1 MGHPIY
7 SCAMRWWVAVA
18 WIDQLIHEAQK
29 TVDEVEVFYVKGTS
43 VSADL
48 KQKKVDLATT
58 SEDCGLGIRTIHK
71 GRIGSSSTN
80 NVSQWRECLDAAI
93 ASGKLATPQ
102 EWGGLPDIV
111 QLSRTPLSFDAS
123 IRIEPLVVI
132 DLIEKMLEG
141 AAEHPAEVTAGSA
154 SLSSATVTLANS
166 KGVRYSDRHSGV
178 SLSLEAIRGHSTGYE
193 FDYSCFFDKVDPV
206 SVGERATFFAT
217 ESDNGKDI
225 ATGQYDILI
234 SPLAYGE
241 LLGNVFVP
249 ALSGRNVHAG
259 RSRLAQSQ
267 GETITDPQISMY
279 DDPLLKKANGS
290 VRWDAEGTPTRRVD
304 FIREGILETF
314 AYDLKTAYRFG
325 KTSTASA
332 IRGGFGG
339 LPSIGHHNFVV
350 DGKRNEV
357 SDERVVY
364 IHNVVGA
371 HTANPMSGEFSVEL
385 SNAFWMEG
393 GEFDVPIRSAMLS
406 GNVFDMHQ
414 NISGLSKESRAIG
427 SMILPSVK
435 INKQRI
441 IGK

>member
-1 MGHPIY
+1 MH
-7 SCAMRWWVAVA
+7 
-18 WIDQLIHEAQK
+18 
-29 TVDEVEVFYVKGTS
+29 
-43 VSADL
+43 
-48 KQKKVDLATT
+48 
-58 SEDCGLGIRTIHK
+58 
-71 GRIGSSSTN
+71 
-80 NVSQWRECLDAAI
+80 
-93 ASGKLATPQ
+93 
-102 EWGGLPDIV
+102 
-111 QLSRTPLSFDAS
+111 S
-123 IRIEPLVVI
+123 IRVEPAVVI

-141 AAEHPAEVTAGSA
+141 AAEHPAEVASGSA
-154 SLSSATVTLANS
+154 SLSSSTVTLANS
-166 KGVRYSDRHSGV
+166 KGCPVYRPAHRCFAFF
-178 SLSLEAIRGHSTGYE
+178 EAIHGQSTGYE
-193 FDYSCFFDKVDPV
+193 FDHSCFLDKVDPV
-206 SVGERATFFAT
+206 FVGERATFFAT

-225 ATGQYDILI
+225 ATGEYDILL

-259 RSRLAQSQ
+259 RSRLAQSL
-267 GETITDPQISMY
+267 GKIVTDPQITMY
-279 DDPLLKKANGS
+279 DDPLLEKANGS

-332 IRGGFGG
+332 KRGGFGG

-357 SDERVVY
+357 ADERVVY
-364 IHNVVGA
+364 VHNVVGA

-393 GEFDVPIRSAMLS
+393 GEFDTPIRSAMLS
-406 GNVFDMHQ
+406 GNVFDLHH

-435 INKQRI
+435 INKQHI